1 MADTVGIHRFDLHYD
16 ELIVQQLSDGTVK
29 VNKGLAMQSAATPA
43 ATDTVGL
50 HVFESNVG
58 SDKVVQQLGDGSVK
72 LNVF

>member
-29 VNKGLAMQSAATPA
+29 VNKGLAIQSAAEPGS
-43 ATDTVGL
+43 TDTIGM

-58 SDKVVQQLGDGSVK
+58 SDKVVQQVGDGTVK